1 MNSFKGE
8 TTMARYAYNLLAA
21 LALAVLPCS
30 MPAFAR
36 DVQYQQGEGEIE
48 IYVNIGEPT
57 EIMFEGG
64 QIKDGFHNS
73 NAPIAIQNKGS
84 ALILFGKQNM
94 TPEGAALIVR
104 LNDGRSYP
112 IRVRVASA
120 ENPRDAQILI
130 EDGKGAFGAEEEQPP
145 EGYTER
151 SYEYAPASKVS
162 GLMREMVLVAEFG
175 KKGIP
180 GYTISDKYKGQAVVS
195 DGSILAKIDRMF
207 IGPNLW
213 GYVLDT
219 TNLLDQSQKIQPATF
234 RIDGTRAVSASS
246 WELAAR
252 PLNVEEQISNKH
264 NAKVYIVTRSR

>member
-1 MNSFKGE
+1 MGRTSL
-8 TTMARYAYNLLAA
+8 TRVIAAALAA
-21 LALAVLPCS
+21 LCAVS
-30 MPAFAR
+30 PAFAR
-36 DVQYQQGEGEIE
+36 DVQYQEGDGEIE
-48 IYVNIGEPT
+48 VFVNVGEPT
-57 EIMFEGG
+57 EISFEGG

-84 ALILFGKQNM
+84 ALIIFGKQNM
-94 TPEGAALIVR
+94 TADGAALIVR

-112 IRVRVASA
+112 IRVMVAN
-120 ENPRDAQILI
+120 EKNPRDAQIII
-130 EDGKGAFGAEEEQPP
+130 EDGKGAFGAEEEQAP

-151 SYEYAPASKVS
+151 GYDYAPASKVS

-175 KKGIP
+175 KKAIP
-180 GYTISDKYKGQAVVS
+180 GYTMSDKYKGQTVVS

-219 TNLLDQSQKIQPATF
+219 TNLLDQSQKLNPATF
-234 RIDGTRAVSASS
+234 RIDGTRAVSSSS